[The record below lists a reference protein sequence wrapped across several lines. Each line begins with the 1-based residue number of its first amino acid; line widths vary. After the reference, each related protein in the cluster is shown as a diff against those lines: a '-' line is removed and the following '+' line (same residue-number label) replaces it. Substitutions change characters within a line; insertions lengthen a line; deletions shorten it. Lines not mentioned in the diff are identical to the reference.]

1 MKTEVNFEEME
12 GFYNDLLEVQK
23 EHLPDCTIGSFL
35 IGFLNYVS
43 LKSLVISLLV
53 YVAIFHHSFSIIR
66 RIYKPH
72 VLLSKLK
79 KIVKKNKY
87 ADKTVAIAINL
98 FFIVILLFG
107 FCLIG
112 HAVCR
117 SFGLY
122 KRSGEI

>member
-1 MKTEVNFEEME
+1 M
-12 GFYNDLLEVQK
+12 
-23 EHLPDCTIGSFL
+23 I
-35 IGFLNYVS
+35 I
-43 LKSLVISLLV
+43 LKSFGYSVVGGITFVFLFFF
-53 YVAIFHHSFSIIR
+53 FHLIIALGDI
-66 RIYKPH
+66 IYD
-72 VLLSKLK
+72 KLK

-117 SFGLY
+117 SFGL
-122 KRSGEI
+122 